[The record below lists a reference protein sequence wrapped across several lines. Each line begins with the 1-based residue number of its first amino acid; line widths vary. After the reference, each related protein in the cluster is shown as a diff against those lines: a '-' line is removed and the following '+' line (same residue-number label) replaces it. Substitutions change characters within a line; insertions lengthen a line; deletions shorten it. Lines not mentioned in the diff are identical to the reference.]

1 MIVLGITL
9 ILAVANIIDL
19 TIRVNYKRVNYKR
32 DKKDEPT
39 DDENDN

>member
-19 TIRVNYKRVNYKR
+19 TIRVNYKR
-32 DKKDEPT
+32 DKKDEPIN
-39 DDENDN
+39 DENDN

>member
-19 TIRVNYKRVNYKR
+19 TIRVNYKRDNKDTPD
-32 DKKDEPT
+32 DKNKD
-39 DDENDN
+39 D

>member
-1 MIVLGITL
+1 MIILGVTL

-19 TIRVNYKRVNYKR
+19 TIRVNYKH

-39 DDENDN
+39 CDENDN